1 MFISPWLK
9 IRKAKQIDKKIP
21 SDAAALIIR
30 VHFSDRD
37 MSDIRSVNS
46 LMTIII

>member
-1 MFISPWLK
+1 M
-9 IRKAKQIDKKIP
+9 AKNQKSKTDRQKIP
-21 SDAAALIIR
+21 SDATALIIR

-46 LMTIII
+46 LMTVII